1 MVSGHFTSGTRIIS
15 FSRLLVRM
23 VKSGGLLFVLLLIP
37 GLSCPSL
44 ITRTQS
50 RESVTSE
57 ALTAGVGVSGA
68 IDATAAHAFP
78 NAGPEVAA
86 DTRIPGEQR
95 PDESQR
101 LLLQRSATRPD
112 HREIT
117 GLYLLVIVM
126 IFALFIELTGNRF
139 R

>member
-1 MVSGHFTSGTRIIS
+1 MVSGYFTSGTRIIF
-15 FSRLLVRM
+15 FSRLLVRV
-23 VKSGGLLFVLLLIP
+23 VKSGGLLFVPLLIP
-37 GLSCPSL
+37 GLSCPSI
-44 ITRTQS
+44 ITSTQS

-68 IDATAAHAFP
+68 IDATAAHAFL

-86 DTRIPGEQR
+86 DTRISEEQR

-101 LLLQRSATRPD
+101 LLLQRSATHPD
-112 HREIT
+112 HREISSFC
-117 GLYLLVIVM
+117 LLVIVM